1 MFLRGE
7 TFTFVSP
14 SCSSAERPSSTRTE
28 QGRTTGFR
36 QFLYVWF
43 TKFFLSSA
51 VRPSSTRREQGTT
64 TAFRPLFLEVCFAKF
79 FLPSAVRPSSTRTQL
94 PTVNSFNSFKFPAI
108 PLSLFRHVF
117 PLRRDLYVCFAKFFL
132 RGETELDAEKTA
144 IGPSL
149 RPSTLLSALLSALL
163 SVCLIGV
170 GHRANV
176 PTLPTVIVAVYA
188 RDRNRTCEPI
198 SSTSTSQHG
207 PRPATIRRRCC
218 SSGANKSPGQ
228 RLSLNRS
235 Q

>member
-1 MFLRGE
+1 MRPSSTRTQLPTVDSFKFPAIPLSLFHLKFFLRGE
-7 TFTFVSP
+7 TFTFVSQ
-14 SCSSAERPSSTRTE
+14 SCSSAERPSSTRRKPPSATHSSPPP
-28 QGRTTGFR
+28 
-36 QFLYVWF
+36 
-43 TKFFLSSA
+43 LSS
-51 VRPSSTRREQGTT
+51 P
-64 TAFRPLFLEVCFAKF
+64 
-79 FLPSAVRPSSTRTQL
+79 
-94 PTVNSFNSFKFPAI
+94 
-108 PLSLFRHVF
+108 
-117 PLRRDLYVCFAKFFL
+117 
-132 RGETELDAEKTA
+132 
-144 IGPSL
+144 
-149 RPSTLLSALLSALL
+149 LLSALL